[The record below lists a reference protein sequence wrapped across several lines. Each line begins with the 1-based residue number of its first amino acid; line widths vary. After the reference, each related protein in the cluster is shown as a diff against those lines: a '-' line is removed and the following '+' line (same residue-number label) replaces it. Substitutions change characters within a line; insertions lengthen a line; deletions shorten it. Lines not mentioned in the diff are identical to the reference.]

1 MVKFLKKCYVYLIFA
16 FLYVPILVL
25 MVYSFN
31 DSRSRGTWGGFT
43 LRWYVELF
51 QDRAIMSSLYY
62 TILIAVIASF
72 VATVIG
78 TLAALGI
85 YNAKGFKKKLT
96 MNLTYIPVLNPD
108 IVTGISLMI
117 LFVFAKIQLGFVTL
131 LLAHITFNIPYVV
144 LSVLPKLRQLNKHL
158 YEAALDLGATPNQ
171 AFWKVIIPEIMPGI
185 ITGFLLAFTLS
196 IDDFV
201 ISFFTTGSGVS
212 TLSIT
217 AYSMARRGIN
227 PKINALSTLM
237 FLLVLVLLVIV
248 NVRQEREEKKGKDG
262 KNGSKARIGSPS
274 PDRNDPQFGP
284 DWL

>member
-31 DSRSRGTWGGFT
+31 DSRSRGTWGGLT

-96 MNLTYIPVLNPD
+96 MNLTYIRTEPRYCNRYFSD
-108 IVTGISLMI
+108 DSLC
-117 LFVFAKIQLGFVTL
+117 
-131 LLAHITFNIPYVV
+131 LARFSWVCD
-144 LSVLPKLRQLNKHL
+144 
-158 YEAALDLGATPNQ
+158 AA
-171 AFWKVIIPEIMPGI
+171 F
-185 ITGFLLAFTLS
+185 
-196 IDDFV
+196 
-201 ISFFTTGSGVS
+201 S
-212 TLSIT
+212 TLPST
-217 AYSMARRGIN
+217 FPTLFSRFY
-227 PKINALSTLM
+227 LS
-237 FLLVLVLLVIV
+237 
-248 NVRQEREEKKGKDG
+248 
-262 KNGSKARIGSPS
+262 SGSPTS
-274 PDRNDPQFGP
+274 TSTKQRWIAEQRPTRPSGR
-284 DWL
+284 